1 LESPSKWLKFPR
13 NDLLVI
19 GGYTLLTLIF
29 TWPLIAHPNTH
40 VLGIVGD
47 NYEYVW
53 KMWWVPHALF
63 DRHIS
68 PFVQPDLYYPYGYA
82 LALGEITPVNTF
94 FLMPLTLLL
103 GEVTT
108 YNLAILASCVLSGWI
123 TYRLMGRWLQRLD
136 AEIDDRIRV
145 ICAFYA
151 GAAFTFSA
159 YRLVRLGGH
168 LPLVGTQW
176 LVLAVLGLD
185 RWLENRRLP
194 DAAIMALGITLASL
208 SSWYYAYMLVLL
220 LPVYVIAYG
229 GLPAL
234 IRDRRTWLGVG
245 LAGVIVAA
253 LCVPFMLPYLQLN
266 TTGQTFV
273 PLDDAAFWAA
283 SPVDYLI
290 PNPTHPLWSRFAQ
303 RLIWPFG
310 PDAPLEFAATVGW
323 LTLLF
328 GVWGWGRLRQPHW
341 RAIKWVI
348 GAAFILSLG
357 PFLSISRLP
366 TRIPLPVLALRT
378 LTPIASSVRS
388 WGRFS
393 VMVMLGMSL
402 LAGAG
407 LSLWAASIKSA
418 RGRIAGAVSV
428 LAVSLFAAWGGVME
442 LNPVEPRPVD
452 LWLADQPGQAI
463 IMQYPV
469 DEALSGP
476 SMLYSRY
483 HGQRTIYGYG
493 TYFPFRF
500 REDHPELLDFPS
512 DAAISA
518 LQDWGVRYILVNT
531 GADFD
536 LEALDRHPQL
546 DHVVTLGDQAVFE
559 LVEK

>member
-1 LESPSKWLKFPR
+1 METSSKRFR
-13 NDLLVI
+13 ISNDLLVI
-19 GGYTLLTLIF
+19 GGYGLLTILL
-29 TWPLIAHPNTH
+29 TWPLITHLNTH
-40 VLGIVGD
+40 VLGMAGD

-63 DRHIS
+63 ERHIS

-108 YNLAILASCVLSGWI
+108 YNLVILLSCVLSGWI

-136 AEIDDRIRV
+136 AEIDSWVRL

-151 GAAFTFSA
+151 GAAFAFSA
-159 YRLVRLGGH
+159 YRLIRIEGH

-176 LVLAVLGLD
+176 LVLSVLGLD
-185 RWLENRRLP
+185 RWLEKRQWS
-194 DAAIMALGITLASL
+194 DAVMMAVGIVLASL
-208 SSWYYAYMLVLL
+208 SSWYYAYMLLIL

-229 GLPAL
+229 DLPAL
-234 IRDRRTWLGVG
+234 FRDPRTWLGIG
-245 LAGVIVAA
+245 ITGVIVAA

-266 TTGQTFV
+266 TAGRTFV
-273 PLDDAAFWAA
+273 PLDNAAFWAE
-283 SPVDYLI
+283 SPIDYLI
-290 PNPTHPLWSRFAQ
+290 PNPLHPLWGRFAQ

-310 PDAPLEFAATVGW
+310 PDAPLEFAATIGW
-323 LTLLF
+323 VTLLF
-328 GVWGWGRLRQPHW
+328 GVWGWRHLHDQSW
-341 RAIKWVI
+341 RALKWII
-348 GAAFILSLG
+348 GVAFVLSLG

-366 TRIPLPVLALRT
+366 TRIPLPVLGLRY
-378 LTPIASSVRS
+378 LTPIASSLRS

-393 VMVMLGMSL
+393 VIVMLGMSL

-407 LSLWAASIKSA
+407 LSLWIASIKSA
-418 RGRIAGAVSV
+418 RMRSAGAVGALV
-428 LAVSLFAAWGGVME
+428 IMLFAAWGGSIQ

-452 LWLADQPGQAI
+452 LWLAEQPGQFS

-483 HGQRTIYGYG
+483 HGKRTIFGYG

-500 REDHPELLDFPS
+500 REDHPELLTFPS
-512 DAAISA
+512 DESINA
-518 LQDWGVRYILVNT
+518 LQEWGVRYILVNT

-536 LEALDRHPQL
+536 MDELERYPQL
-546 DHVVTLGDQAVFE
+546 EYIITLDDQAVFE
-559 LVEK
+559 LVDD